1 MTPGDCSDSNIFQLN
16 QQFPQQTDTKEQGEA
31 Q

>member
-16 QQFPQQTDTKEQGEA
+16 QFPQQTDTKEQGEA